1 MPNKNTQTEARSNK
15 PALLYSLRRCGIGAL
30 TAFMLLATAVSFT
43 GCGGAGDDGDR
54 IQFLNVS
61 YDPTRE
67 FYREFN
73 REFARHWLEKTG
85 QRLNIDMSHGGS
97 GRQARSVIDGIPAD
111 VVTLALA
118 ADIDAI
124 AERGLLPADWQTRLP
139 DNSAPYQ
146 STLAFLVRRGNPLNI
161 LDWDDL
167 VSPGVR
173 VITPNPK
180 TSGVARWNYL
190 AAWGWALRHF
200 DGDEVKILDYM
211 TRLFRNVPVL
221 DTGARGSSTTF
232 MDRRI
237 GDVLINWENELL
249 LALADRGDE
258 FEIVVPSLSILAE
271 PTVAWV
277 DRNSDRRGTR
287 EIAEAYLK
295 FLYSDFGQ
303 ELAGRHFYRPANP
316 VFLEQ
321 FQDQFPAVELF
332 TIDEVFGG
340 WAPATERHFRDG
352 GVFDQIF
359 QR

>member
-1 MPNKNTQTEARSNK
+1 MKTKTHNLFKSGLLLLSGA
-15 PALLYSLRRCGIGAL
+15 ALFL
-30 TAFMLLATAVSFT
+30 V
-43 GCGGAGDDGDR
+43 GCGRSGDDDGGPV

-73 REFARHWLEKTG
+73 REFARHWEEQTG

-118 ADIDAI
+118 ADVDAL
-124 AERGLLPADWQTRLP
+124 AERGLLPTDWQTRLP

-146 STLAFLVRRGNPLNI
+146 STLAFLVRRGNPHNI
-161 LDWDDL
+161 RDWDDL
-167 VSPGVR
+167 VRPNVR

-200 DGDEVKILDYM
+200 EGDEARVLDYM

-232 MDRRI
+232 MGRRI

-249 LALADRGDE
+249 LAIADHGDE

-277 DRNSDRRGTR
+277 DRNIDRRGTR
-287 EIAEAYLK
+287 EIAEAYLR

-316 VFLEQ
+316 VFLEK
-321 FQDQFPAVELF
+321 FQHQFPDLELF
-332 TIDEVFGG
+332 TIDDVFGG
-340 WAPATERHFRDG
+340 WGPATERHFRDG

>member
-1 MPNKNTQTEARSNK
+1 M
-15 PALLYSLRRCGIGAL
+15 
-30 TAFMLLATAVSFT
+30 
-43 GCGGAGDDGDR
+43 
-54 IQFLNVS
+54 
-61 YDPTRE
+61 
-67 FYREFN
+67 
-73 REFARHWLEKTG
+73 
-85 QRLNIDMSHGGS
+85 
-97 GRQARSVIDGIPAD
+97 
-111 VVTLALA
+111 
-118 ADIDAI
+118 
-124 AERGLLPADWQTRLP
+124 
-139 DNSAPYQ
+139 
-146 STLAFLVRRGNPLNI
+146 
-161 LDWDDL
+161 
-167 VSPGVR
+167 
-173 VITPNPK
+173 TPNPK

-200 DGDEVKILDYM
+200 DGDEAQVLDYM

-277 DRNSDRRGTR
+277 DRNIDRRGTR

-316 VFLEQ
+316 VFLEK

-359 QR
+359 